1 MPRKITVTAALPY
14 ANGSI
19 HLGHLV
25 EYIQTDIFVRF
36 QKMMGNECL
45 YFCADDTHG
54 APIMIRAKAEGCAP
68 EKIIEKYHAEHL
80 ADFHDFHIS
89 FDNYHST
96 NSTENRELA
105 EMVYLKLKD
114 GGHIT
119 SRDVEQAYCETDSMF
134 LPDRFVRGICPKC
147 SAPDQYGDSCDVC
160 GAHYASTELKEPK
173 CSVCGSPP
181 TRKVSRHL
189 FFRVSDF
196 IPELEKFMAGDALQ
210 PEVKN
215 FLATWMKEGLKEW
228 DISRDGPYFGFKI
241 PGEENKYFYVWL
253 DAPIGYL
260 ASAKNWADKNG
271 RKLEE
276 VWGGEGGEVHHF
288 IGKDIVYF
296 HTLFWIPMLTGA
308 GIKIPDRIHVHGF
321 LTINGEK
328 MSKSRGTF
336 INARDFSANINTELL
351 RYYYA
356 SKLKNSV
363 DDLDINFQDFVFR
376 VNAELVNKVANLGSR
391 TISILNKTPE
401 LENKI
406 IISSVTSPRIK
417 EFLDE
422 FKDEGK
428 LIAQDY
434 EACDF
439 ALAIK
444 KIMRLADK
452 ANQYIDEKK
461 PWDLKNNPEE
471 LRIVLT
477 IGIMAFRM
485 LTIYLKPVV
494 PAFAEKVERILNEPI
509 PFNWESLEGRFS
521 ERAIGQFERLMDR
534 VDMKAV
540 EKVMESA
547 KQKGETAVKIPA
559 PTHSHLTKHGEDV
572 ATPTSAPGG
581 LIEYDDFAK
590 IQLRT
595 AKVLTAERVA
605 KADKLLKLSIDVG
618 GEVRTLVAGI
628 AKSYTAE
635 EMVGKTIVIVANL
648 KPRKLMG
655 VESNGMLLAVNDGER
670 LTLIGPA
677 GEVGSGLKV
686 S

>member
-1 MPRKITVTAALPY
+1 MPLKKRKMAVTAALPY

-36 QKMMGNECL
+36 QKMVGNECL

-68 EKIIEKYHAEHL
+68 EKIIEKYHAEHS
-80 ADFHDFHIS
+80 ADFRDFHIS

-105 EMVYLKLKD
+105 EDIYLKLKEGD
-114 GGHIT
+114 HIANH
-119 SRDVEQAYCETDSMF
+119 DVEQAYCENDKMF
-134 LPDRFVRGICPKC
+134 LPDRFVRGVCPKC

-173 CSVCGSPP
+173 CSVCGSAP

-196 IPELEKFMAGDALQ
+196 TPELEKFMAGDALQ

-228 DISRDGPYFGFKI
+228 DISRDGPYFGFEI
-241 PGEENKYFYVWL
+241 PEEKNKYFYVWL

-260 ASAKNWADKNG
+260 ASAKNWAEKNG
-271 RKLEE
+271 RTLEE
-276 VWGGEGGEVHHF
+276 VWGGDGGEVHHF

-308 GIKIPDRIHVHGF
+308 GIKIPDKIHVHGF

-336 INARDFSANINTELL
+336 VNAKDFSAHINPELL

-356 SKLKNSV
+356 TKLKNSV
-363 DDLDINFQDFVFR
+363 DDLDLNFQDLVFR

-391 TISILNKTPE
+391 TITIMNKSDLGNKLAVIGDDNELILEILRAGET
-401 LENKI
+401 I
-406 IISSVTSPRIK
+406 R
-417 EFLDE
+417 
-422 FKDEGK
+422 
-428 LIAQDY
+428 QDY

-439 ALAIK
+439 ALVTK
-444 KIMRLADK
+444 RVCQLADK
-452 ANQYIDEKK
+452 ANAYIDENK
-461 PWDLKNNPEE
+461 PWDLKNDSAKLKE
-471 LRIVLT
+471 VLT
-477 IGIMAFRM
+477 IGILAFRF
-485 LTIYLKPVV
+485 IAFYLKPIV
-494 PAFAEKVERILNEPI
+494 PAFAEKVERILKLEPREWSHI
-509 PFNWESLEGRFS
+509 SNYPSNLLANHE
-521 ERAIGQFERLMDR
+521 IGQFERLMDR

-559 PTHSHLTKHGEDV
+559 PTHSHLTKHGEDT
-572 ATPTSAPGG
+572 TPQALAG

-595 AKVLTAERVA
+595 AKVLTAERVV

-618 GEVRTLVAGI
+618 GETRTLVAGI

-655 VESNGMLLAVNDGER
+655 IESNGMLLAVNDGEK

>member
-36 QKMMGNECL
+36 QKMTGNECL

-80 ADFHDFHIS
+80 ADFNDFHIS

-114 GGHIT
+114 GGHIA
-119 SRDVEQAYCETDSMF
+119 SRDVKQAFCETDNMF

-160 GAHYASTELKEPK
+160 GAHYASTELKEPR

-260 ASAKNWADKNG
+260 ASAKNWAEKNG
-271 RKLEE
+271 KKLED
-276 VWGGEGGEVHHF
+276 VWGYGGGEVHHF

-308 GIKIPDRIHVHGF
+308 GIKIPDKIHVHGF

-336 INARDFSANINTELL
+336 VNAKDFSANINTELL

-363 DDLDINFQDFVFR
+363 DDLDLSFQDFVFR

-391 TISILNKTPE
+391 TISILNKNPGF
-401 LENKI
+401 ENRLGYVADSEKAMLAEM
-406 IISSVTSPRIK
+406 SQAGARIAAHY
-417 EFLDE
+417 D
-422 FKDEGK
+422 
-428 LIAQDY
+428 
-434 EACDF
+434 ACDF
-439 ALAIK
+439 ALAVK
-444 KIMRLADK
+444 EAMAMADS
-452 ANQYIDEKK
+452 ANAFIDRAA
-461 PWDLKNNPEE
+461 PWDLKNSPERLHE
-471 LRIVLT
+471 VLT
-477 IGIMAFRM
+477 AGINAFRLM
-485 LTIYLKPVV
+485 TVYLKPVV
-494 PAFAEKVERILNEPI
+494 PAFAEKVERILKVA
-509 PFNWESLEGRFS
+509 PFTWEDAGRLLENHV
-521 ERAIGQFERLMDR
+521 IGQFERLMDR

-547 KQKGETAVKIPA
+547 KQKGETAVKIVA
-559 PTHSHLTKHGEDV
+559 PTHSHLTKHGEDI
-572 ATPTSAPGG
+572 TPPAAAPGG

-590 IQLRT
+590 IHLRT
-595 AKVLTAERVA
+595 AKVLTAERVV

-655 VESNGMLLAVNDGER
+655 IESNGMLLAVNDGEK
-670 LTLIGPA
+670 LTLIAPG

>member
-68 EKIIEKYHAEHL
+68 EKIIERYHAEHL
-80 ADFHDFHIS
+80 ADFNDFHIS

-114 GGHIT
+114 GGHIA
-119 SRDVEQAYCETDSMF
+119 SRDVEQAYCETDNMF

-147 SAPDQYGDSCDVC
+147 SAPDQYGDSCDSC
-160 GAHYASTELKEPK
+160 GAHYASTELKEPR

-181 TRKVSRHL
+181 TRKVSKH
-189 FFRVSDF
+189 FFFKVSDF
-196 IPELEKFMAGDALQ
+196 KPELEKFLAGDALQ

-260 ASAKNWADKNG
+260 ASAKNWAEKNG
-271 RKLEE
+271 KKLED
-276 VWGGEGGEVHHF
+276 VWGGAGGEVHHF

-296 HTLFWIPMLTGA
+296 HTLFWIPMLAGA
-308 GIKIPDRIHVHGF
+308 GIKTPDKIHVHGF

-391 TISILNKTPE
+391 TITIMNKSGLGNKLARIDVNNELIVEILDAGETIPN
-401 LENKI
+401 
-406 IISSVTSPRIK
+406 
-417 EFLDE
+417 
-422 FKDEGK
+422 
-428 LIAQDY
+428 DY
-434 EACDF
+434 EKCDF
-439 ALAIK
+439 ALVIK
-444 KIMRLADK
+444 KVCQLADK
-452 ANQYIDEKK
+452 ANAYIDDNK
-461 PWDLKNNPEE
+461 PWDLKNNPDK
-471 LRIVLT
+471 LREVLT
-477 IGIMAFRM
+477 VGILAFRFI
-485 LTIYLKPVV
+485 TFYLKPIV
-494 PAFAEKVERILNEPI
+494 PIFAEKVERILKLEPVEWSHI
-509 PFNWESLEGRFS
+509 SDYPSYLMANHE
-521 ERAIGQFERLMDR
+521 IGQFERLMDR

-547 KQKGETAVKIPA
+547 KQQGQAAAPSAPVTPTA
-559 PTHSHLTKHGEDV
+559 PTSPKPEKEEEPST
-572 ATPTSAPGG
+572 PGG

-595 AKVLTAERVA
+595 AKVLTAERVV

-628 AKSYTAE
+628 AKSYTPE

-655 VESNGMLLAVNDGER
+655 VESNGMMLAINDGEK
-670 LTLIGPA
+670 LTLIGPV
-677 GEVGSGLKV
+677 GEVASGLKV

>member
-1 MPRKITVTAALPY
+1 MPLKRRKMAATAALPY

-36 QKMMGNECL
+36 QKMTGNECF

-54 APIMIRAKAEGCAP
+54 APIMIRAKAEACAP
-68 EKIIEKYHAEHL
+68 ETIIAKYHAEHL

-114 GGHIT
+114 GGHIA

-160 GAHYASTELKEPK
+160 GSHYSSTEIKEPR
-173 CSVCGSPP
+173 CSVCGSTP
-181 TRKVSRHL
+181 TRKVSKHL
-189 FFRVSDF
+189 FFKVSDF

-215 FLATWMKEGLKEW
+215 FLATWMKEGLKDW

-276 VWGGEGGEVHHF
+276 VWGGGGEVHHF

-296 HTLFWIPMLTGA
+296 HTLFWIPMLAGA
-308 GIKIPDRIHVHGF
+308 GIKIPDKIHVHGF

-391 TISILNKTPE
+391 TISIMNKAN
-401 LENKI
+401 LGNKLGSWQTGRREDSDLI
-406 IISSVTSPRIK
+406 LKMQHEEETIK
-417 EFLDE
+417 
-422 FKDEGK
+422 K
-428 LIAQDY
+428 DY
-434 EACDF
+434 ESCDF
-439 ALAIK
+439 ALVTK
-444 KIMRLADK
+444 KVCNLADM
-452 ANQYIDEKK
+452 ANTYIDEQK
-461 PWDLKNNPEE
+461 PWDLKNDPER
-471 LRIVLT
+471 LREVLT
-477 IGIMAFRM
+477 VGICAFRI
-485 LTIYLKPVV
+485 LSIYLKPIV
-494 PAFAEKVERILNEPI
+494 PAFAEKVERILKVD
-509 PFNWESLEGRFS
+509 PFTWEDICHGMDDHE
-521 ERAIGQFERLMDR
+521 IGQFERLMDR

-572 ATPTSAPGG
+572 APPAPTPAS

-628 AKSYTAE
+628 AKSYTPE

-655 VESNGMLLAVNDGER
+655 VQSNGMLLAVNDGEK

>member
-1 MPRKITVTAALPY
+1 MPLKRRKMAVTAALPY

-36 QKMMGNECL
+36 QKMTGNECL

-54 APIMIRAKAEGCAP
+54 APIMIRAKAEGTTP
-68 EKIIEKYHAEHL
+68 EKIIEKYHAEHE
-80 ADFHDFHIS
+80 ADFRDFHIS

-105 EMVYLKLKD
+105 EDIYLKLKD
-114 GGHIT
+114 GGHIA
-119 SRDVEQAYCETDSMF
+119 SRDVEQAYCENDKMF
-134 LPDRFVRGICPKC
+134 LPDRFVRGVCPRC

-173 CSVCGSPP
+173 CSVCGSVP

-196 IPELEKFMAGDALQ
+196 IPELEKFMSGDALQ
-210 PEVKN
+210 PEIKN
-215 FLATWMKEGLKEW
+215 FLATWMKEGLKDW

-260 ASAKNWADKNG
+260 ASAKKWAWDHG

-276 VWGGEGGEVHHF
+276 VWGGDGGEVHHF

-296 HTLFWIPMLTGA
+296 HTLFWIPMLKGA
-308 GIKIPDRIHVHGF
+308 GIKLPDRIHVHGF

-363 DDLDINFQDFVFR
+363 DDLDLNFQDFVFR

-391 TISILNKTPE
+391 TISIFNKNE
-401 LENKI
+401 AFSNKI
-406 IISSVTSPRIK
+406 GNIHNQTDYDLLAEMRFEGDSIS
-417 EFLDE
+417 
-422 FKDEGK
+422 KD
-428 LIAQDY
+428 Y
-434 EACDF
+434 SACDF
-439 ALAIK
+439 DLAIK

-452 ANQYIDEKK
+452 ANQYIDQHK
-461 PWDLKNNPEE
+461 PWDLKNDPARLLE
-471 LRIVLT
+471 VLT
-477 IGIMAFRM
+477 AGINAFR
-485 LTIYLKPVV
+485 LLVIYLKPVV
-494 PAFAEKVERILNEPI
+494 PVFAAKVERILRVT
-509 PFNWESLEGRFS
+509 PFTWSDA
-521 ERAIGQFERLMDR
+521 ERPLQNHEIGQFERLMDR

-547 KQKGETAVKIPA
+547 KQKGETVAKIPA

-572 ATPTSAPGG
+572 APPADAAGG

-595 AKVLTAERVA
+595 AKVLTAERVV

-628 AKSYTAE
+628 AKSYTPE

-655 VESNGMLLAVNDGER
+655 IESNGMLLAVNDGEK

-677 GEVGSGLKV
+677 GEVASGLKV

>member
-1 MPRKITVTAALPY
+1 
-14 ANGSI
+14 
-19 HLGHLV
+19 
-25 EYIQTDIFVRF
+25 
-36 QKMMGNECL
+36 
-45 YFCADDTHG
+45 
-54 APIMIRAKAEGCAP
+54 MIRAKAEGCAP
-68 EKIIEKYHAEHL
+68 EAIIEKYHVEHL
-80 ADFHDFHIS
+80 ADFRDFHVS

-119 SRDVEQAYCETDSMF
+119 SRDVEQAYCETDNMF

-160 GAHYASTELKEPK
+160 GAHYSSTELKEPK
-173 CSVCGSPP
+173 CSVCGSAP

-260 ASAKNWADKNG
+260 ASAKNWADKEG
-271 RKLEE
+271 RRLEE
-276 VWGGEGGEVHHF
+276 VWGGDGGEVHHF

-308 GIKIPDRIHVHGF
+308 GIKIPDKIHVHGF

-363 DDLDINFQDFVFR
+363 DDLDLNFQDFVFR

-406 IISSVTSPRIK
+406 IFSSLTSPRIT
-417 EFLDE
+417 EFLNE
-422 FKDEGK
+422 FADEGK

-444 KIMRLADK
+444 RIMRLADK

-477 IGIMAFRM
+477 IGILAFRM

-509 PFNWESLEGRFS
+509 PFNWESREGRFS
-521 ERAIGQFERLMDR
+521 ERTIRTIERTIGQFERLMDR

-547 KQKGETAVKIPA
+547 KQKGEMAVKIEA
-559 PTHSHLTKHGEDV
+559 PTHSHLTKHGED
-572 ATPTSAPGG
+572 AAPPALAE

-595 AKVLTAERVA
+595 AKVLTAERVV

-618 GEVRTLVAGI
+618 GETRTLVAGI

-655 VESNGMLLAVNDGER
+655 VESNGMLLAVNDGEK

-677 GEVGSGLKV
+677 GEVASGLKV

>member
-1 MPRKITVTAALPY
+1 
-14 ANGSI
+14 
-19 HLGHLV
+19 
-25 EYIQTDIFVRF
+25 
-36 QKMMGNECL
+36 
-45 YFCADDTHG
+45 
-54 APIMIRAKAEGCAP
+54 MIRAKAEGCAP
-68 EKIIEKYHAEHL
+68 EAIIEKYHAEHL
-80 ADFHDFHIS
+80 ADFRDFHIS

-114 GGHIT
+114 GNHIA
-119 SRDVEQAYCETDSMF
+119 SRDVEQAYCETDNMF

-147 SAPDQYGDSCDVC
+147 SAPDQYGDSCDSC
-160 GAHYASTELKEPK
+160 GAHYASTELKEPR

-196 IPELEKFMAGDALQ
+196 VPELEKFMAGDALQ

-271 RKLEE
+271 KKLED
-276 VWGGEGGEVHHF
+276 VWGGESGEVHHF

-308 GIKIPDRIHVHGF
+308 GIKIPDKIHVHGF

-363 DDLDINFQDFVFR
+363 DDLDLNFQDFVFR

-391 TISILNKTPE
+391 TITIMNKTPE

-406 IISSVTSPRIK
+406 IISSVTSPRIE
-417 EFLDE
+417 EFLGE
-422 FKDEGK
+422 FANEGK

-444 KIMRLADK
+444 RIMRLADK

-477 IGIMAFRM
+477 IGILAFRM

-509 PFNWESLEGRFS
+509 PFNWESREGRFT
-521 ERAIGQFERLMDR
+521 ERSIGQFERLMDR

-547 KQKGETAVKIPA
+547 KQQGQAAVPFAPVTPTA
-559 PTHSHLTKHGEDV
+559 
-572 ATPTSAPGG
+572 PTSAKPDKKEEPSTPAS

-595 AKVLTAERVA
+595 AKVLAAERVA

-618 GEVRTLVAGI
+618 GETRTLVAGI
-628 AKSYTAE
+628 AKSYTPE

-655 VESNGMLLAVNDGER
+655 VESNGMLLAVNDGEK